1 MSFYRIYS
9 MAFWTMAVKPEFVQ
23 PAQRPRGMSADE
35 LIKGVKIAGAPKTMA
50 LLKLGARLL
59 A

>member
-1 MSFYRIYS
+1 
-9 MAFWTMAVKPEFVQ
+9 
-23 PAQRPRGMSADE
+23 MSADE

>member
-1 MSFYRIYS
+1 

-23 PAQRPRGMSADE
+23 PAQRPRRMPADE

-59 A
+59 T